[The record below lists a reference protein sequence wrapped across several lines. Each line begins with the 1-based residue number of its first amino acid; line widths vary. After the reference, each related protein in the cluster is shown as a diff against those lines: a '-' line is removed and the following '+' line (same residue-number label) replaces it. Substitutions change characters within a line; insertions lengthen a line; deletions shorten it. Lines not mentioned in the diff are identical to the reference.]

1 MTDFAPRTLR
11 QRLIALGG
19 VAAIVGVVMA
29 ALYLAGVFDSAAGE
43 PATLVETPSV
53 DGASDLEV
61 GPLAGQIAPDFEV
74 TDTDGKRHRLSDFRG
89 QAVFLNFWA
98 TWCVPCQAELP
109 EIDAL
114 QEEYGDRL
122 ATIEVDRGE
131 SPDKA
136 RNFLADVPRL
146 DGGKG
151 VSYTV
156 NGLDPTE
163 VVYKR
168 YETLAIQVTPI
179 SVFIDERGFVTQL
192 YNGQLDRDRMREFI
206 EAALAGEVS
215 TG

>member
-11 QRLIALGG
+11 QRLIALAG
-19 VAAIVGVVMA
+19 VATIVGVVIA
-29 ALYLAGVFDSAAGE
+29 GLWLAGVFDSAAGE
-43 PATLVETPSV
+43 PAVLVETPAV
-53 DGASDLEV
+53 DGADDLEV
-61 GPLAGQIAPDFEV
+61 GPLAGQIAPDFEL
-74 TDTDGKRHRLSDFRG
+74 TDVDGKRRRLSDFRG

-98 TWCVPCQAELP
+98 TWCVPCQAEMP
-109 EIDAL
+109 EIFAL

-136 RNFLADVPRL
+136 RDFLDGLPRL

-163 VVYKR
+163 VVYNR
-168 YETLAIQVTPI
+168 YGTLPIQVTPI
-179 SVFIDERGFVTQL
+179 SVFVDERGVVTQL
-192 YNGQLDRDRMREFI
+192 YNGQLDRNQMREFI
-206 EAALAGEVS
+206 EGALAGS
-215 TG
+215 

>member
-11 QRLIALGG
+11 SRLIALVGI
-19 VAAIVGVVMA
+19 AAIVGVA
-29 ALYLAGVFDSAAGE
+29 IGALWLAGVFGSAAGE
-43 PATLVETPSV
+43 PAALVDTPKV
-53 DGASDLEV
+53 DGATNLEV
-61 GPLAGQIAPDFEV
+61 GPLAGQIAPDFEI
-74 TDTDGKRHRLSDFRG
+74 TDVDGKRHRFSDFRG

-109 EIDAL
+109 EIHAL

-136 RNFLADVPRL
+136 KNFLDNVPRL
-146 DGGKG
+146 DGGTG

-156 NGLDPTE
+156 SGLDPTE

-179 SVFIDERGFVTQL
+179 SVFVDKRGVVTQL
-192 YNGQLDRDRMREFI
+192 YNKTTNIHRSRLPANLSYGGQL
-206 EAALAGEVS
+206 LS
-215 TG
+215 

>member
-1 MTDFAPRTLR
+1 MTDFAPRTIR
-11 QRLIALGG
+11 QRIVALVG
-19 VAAIVGVVMA
+19 VGVIVGVVIGG
-29 ALYLAGVFDSAAGE
+29 LWLGGVFDSAAGE
-43 PATLVETPSV
+43 PATLVDTPIV
-53 DGASDLEV
+53 DGASDLEI

-74 TDTDGKRHRLSDFRG
+74 TDVDGKRHRLSDYRG
-89 QAVFLNFWA
+89 QAVFINFWA

-109 EIDAL
+109 EIYAL
-114 QEEYGDRL
+114 QKEYGDRL
-122 ATIEVDRGE
+122 VTVEVDRGE
-131 SPDKA
+131 SPETA
-136 RNFLADVPRL
+136 GNFLDSVPRL

-156 NGLDPTE
+156 DGLDPTE

-179 SVFIDERGFVTQL
+179 SIFVDARGVVTQL

-206 EAALAGEVS
+206 EAALVGEVS

>member
-11 QRLIALGG
+11 QRLIALVG
-19 VAAIVGVVMA
+19 VGAIVGLVIA
-29 ALYLAGVFDSAAGE
+29 ALWLAGVFDSAAGE
-43 PATLVETPSV
+43 PAALVDTPSV
-53 DGASDLEV
+53 DGVEADV
-61 GPLAGQIAPDFEV
+61 GPRVGEIAPDFEV
-74 TDTDGKRHRLSDFRG
+74 TDTNGKRHRLSDYRG
-89 QAVFLNFWA
+89 QAVFINFWA

-109 EIDAL
+109 EIYAL
-114 QEEYGDRL
+114 HQEYGDRL
-122 ATIEVDRGE
+122 AVIEIDRGE

-136 RNFLADVPRL
+136 RDFFDGAPRL

-179 SVFIDERGFVTQL
+179 SIFVDERGVVTQL
-192 YNGQLDRDRMREFI
+192 YNGQLDRDQMRQFI
-206 EAALAGEVS
+206 EAALAS
-215 TG
+215 A

>member
-1 MTDFAPRTLR
+1 MTDFAPRSLR
-11 QRLIALGG
+11 QRLIALAG
-19 VAAIVGVVMA
+19 VASIVGVVIA
-29 ALYLAGVFDSAAGE
+29 ALWLAGVFDSAAGE
-43 PATLVETPSV
+43 PAALVDTPAV

-74 TDTDGKRHRLSDFRG
+74 TDIDGKRHQLSDFRG

-98 TWCVPCQAELP
+98 TWCVPCQEEMP
-109 EIDAL
+109 EIYAL
-114 QEEYGDRL
+114 QEEYADRL
-122 ATIEVDRGE
+122 AVIEVDRGE

-136 RNFLADVPRL
+136 RNFLDNLPRL

-151 VSYTV
+151 VRFTV

-179 SVFIDERGFVTQL
+179 SVFVDARGVVTRL

-206 EAALAGEVS
+206 EAALAVS
-215 TG
+215 

>member
-11 QRLIALGG
+11 QRLIALVG
-19 VAAIVGVVMA
+19 VGAIVGVVIA
-29 ALYLAGVFDSAAGE
+29 GFWLAGVFDSAAGE
-43 PATLVETPSV
+43 PAALVETPSV
-53 DGASDLEV
+53 DGVTDADV
-61 GPLAGQIAPDFEV
+61 GPRAGDIAPDFEV

-89 QAVFLNFWA
+89 RAVFINFWA

-109 EIDAL
+109 EIYAL
-114 QEEYGDRL
+114 QQEYGDRL
-122 ATIEVDRGE
+122 VTVEVDRGE

-136 RNFLADVPRL
+136 RNFLDDVPRL

-179 SVFIDERGFVTQL
+179 SIFVDERGVVTQL
-192 YNGQLDRDRMREFI
+192 YNGQLDRDQMRQFI
-206 EAALAGEVS
+206 EAAIAG
-215 TG
+215 G